1 MASREGYDDDPVAV
15 IDLGTDRY
23 DPAVDAVARPPLS
36 AAHRLRIAVLALVG
50 ALVLATGGAAP
61 PAPSPLRDGYA
72 LPLTSDGQFL
82 LTSDRLY
89 VANQPADGEAAVTA
103 YDLTGRPVWSVP
115 QPADGEHVGLSAAP
129 GLLLFMS
136 NNPGQGLVRT
146 TALDAATGRPLWSF
160 PDWLTPLSD
169 TGAALVTED
178 VFPPDS
184 RVEPGDQVPPGAMLQ
199 VGPDGSAYL
208 ATSREVTARVI
219 DLATGTALW
228 RTSQVTAAA
237 ALPAGGGRGPVVL
250 VGLPDGGVELRD
262 LRTGSVRW
270 SLDRSGAP
278 VRYAAQVGD
287 VLLLVW
293 DGPDAGA
300 AGYSADLGRRLWEQT
315 TPELDRRHFGVCAP
329 MICLS
334 DPGTGVEV
342 RDPATGAVAWR
353 AARVGHLQPS
363 ASGLVVYDERPRRV
377 VDPAT
382 GRTVVEL
389 TGWREAEGFPPESAP
404 LLLRRP
410 TDTHQT
416 WLGLLAREATAV
428 RTLDVVPYV
437 LSSCQLVPGVLAC
450 HADNRELRLWRYE

>member
-1 MASREGYDDDPVAV
+1 MASRDGYDDSPVTV

-23 DPAVDAVARPPLS
+23 DPAVDGMARQPLS
-36 AAHRLRIAVLALVG
+36 AAHRLRIAALALVG

-72 LPLTSDGQFL
+72 LPLTADGRFR
-82 LTSDRLY
+82 LTPDRLY
-89 VANQPADGEAAVTA
+89 VADQPSDGEATITA

-115 QPADGEHVGLSAAP
+115 QPTDGEPFGLSEAP

-136 NNPGQGLVRT
+136 NNPGQGSVRT
-146 TALDAATGRPLWSF
+146 TALDTATGRPLWSF
-160 PDWLTPLSD
+160 PDWLTPFSD
-169 TGAALVTED
+169 TGTTLVTED

-184 RVEPGDQVPPGAMLQ
+184 RVEPGEPVPPGAMLQ
-199 VGPDGSAYL
+199 VGPDGAAYL
-208 ATSREVTARVI
+208 ASSREVTARVV
-219 DLATGTALW
+219 DLATGTVLW
-228 RTSQVTAAA
+228 RTPQASSAA
-237 ALPAGGGRGPVVL
+237 ALPAAGGRGPVVL

-278 VRYAAQVGD
+278 IRYAAQVGGV
-287 VLLLVW
+287 VLLGW
-293 DGPDAGA
+293 EGPDAGA
-300 AGYSADLGRRLWEQT
+300 AGYSADLGRQLWEQAI
-315 TPELDRRHFGVCAP
+315 PELDGRGFGVCAP

-334 DPGTGVEV
+334 DPGVGVEV
-342 RDPATGAVAWR
+342 RDPTTGVVAWR
-353 AARVGHLQPS
+353 AARAGHLQSS
-363 ASGLVVYDERPRRV
+363 ASGLVVYDEQPRGV
-377 VDPAT
+377 ADPAT
-382 GRTVVEL
+382 GRTVVDL
-389 TGWREAEGFPPESAP
+389 TAWREAEGFPPESAP

-437 LSSCQLVPGVLAC
+437 LSSCQVVPGVLAC
-450 HADNRELRLWRYE
+450 HTDSRELRLWRYE